1 MASKKIRIILSGGG
15 TGGPVVPLLA
25 IAREFYLKYPE
36 TTFVFAGTHLG
47 PEKALVTEA
56 AADLPIK
63 FIPMLSGRW
72 RRYLSFKNFTD
83 LFSIG
88 GAFFQ
93 SIYLLKKEKPDLV
106 MSVGAFVSV
115 PLVWAAKFL
124 KIPVLIHQQDLRP
137 GLANRLMAKAASLIT
152 VTFADSLYAYGH
164 RAVLTGNPYSLP
176 ALPTKAAIFKEYNFD
191 LKRPLILIFGG
202 GTGSVSINEA
212 VVSNLDE
219 LLKITQV
226 IHLSGEG
233 KKISESRVGYFT
245 TEFLN
250 YAKIL
255 AVMLASDLVIAR
267 PGLGTLTDLS
277 ALKKASIL
285 VPMPNSHQE
294 DNAEACAAEGA
305 AIYIEQKDLNRKLLR
320 LVSDLL
326 NSDDRRHE
334 LENKMASIIKP
345 GAADTIVE
353 LSRKLI
359 K

>member
-1 MASKKIRIILSGGG
+1 MPDKKIKIMLSGGG

-36 TTFVFAGTHLG
+36 TTFIFAGTHQG
-47 PEKALVTEA
+47 PEKLLVEEA
-56 AADLPIK
+56 ALDLPIK
-63 FIPMLSGRW
+63 FVPMLSGRL
-72 RRYLSFKNFTD
+72 RRYVSFKNFTD
-83 LFSIG
+83 LFNIG
-88 GAFFQ
+88 GAFFE

-124 KIPVLIHQQDLRP
+124 NIPVLIHQQDLRP
-137 GLANRLMAKAASLIT
+137 GLANRLMARAASLIT
-152 VTFADSLYAYGH
+152 VTFAESLKAYPE

-176 ALPTKAAIFKEYNFD
+176 TLLTKEAIFKEYNLD
-191 LKRPLILIFGG
+191 LSRPLILVFGG

-212 VVSNLDE
+212 VVGNLDE
-219 LLKITQV
+219 LLKITQI
-226 IHLSGEG
+226 IHLSGAG
-233 KKISESRVGYFT
+233 KKISESRTGYFA

-255 AVMLASDLVIAR
+255 AVMFACDLVIAR

-305 AIYIEQKDLNRKLLR
+305 ALYVEQKDLSNKLVR
-320 LVSDLL
+320 LVGDLL
-326 NSDDRRHE
+326 GNPDKRQE

-345 GAADTIVE
+345 GAADTIVK